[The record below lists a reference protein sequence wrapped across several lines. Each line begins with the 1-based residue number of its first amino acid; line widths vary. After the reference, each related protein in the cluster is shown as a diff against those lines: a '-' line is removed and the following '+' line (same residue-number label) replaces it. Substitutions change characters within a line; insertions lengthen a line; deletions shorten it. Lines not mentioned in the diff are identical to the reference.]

1 MRKSSGAGITTVM
14 VGLFLAFFV
23 LIAVVACEGDDSGP
37 AYYPRTST
45 YGYYDSQHHYHYY
58 PQYGK
63 GGKGYKVPA
72 PKSGPKFNAP
82 KSGSGGGFKSGGSR
96 RR

>member
-1 MRKSSGAGITTVM
+1 MRKSSGAGITTVV

-23 LIAVVACEGDDSGP
+23 LVAVVACEGDDGGSV
-37 AYYPRTST
+37 YPQTST

-58 PQYGK
+58 PQYQK

-72 PKSGPKFNAP
+72 PKSGPKINTP
-82 KSGSGGGFKSGGSR
+82 KSSGGGFKSGKR
-96 RR
+96 R